1 MKIHLTETESV
12 CRLRN
17 LDASS
22 ILTKNHNDPIERYD
36 EFCERVKAL
45 QYEERLS
52 KQDAAGTLP
61 ELTGEVKAVGTA
73 VAERA

>member
-1 MKIHLTETESV
+1 M
-12 CRLRN
+12 
-17 LDASS
+17 
-22 ILTKNHNDPIERYD
+22 TKNHNDPIERYD